1 MWSLNTDL
9 AELDCRNLK
18 FRLSNKYPNGHQY
31 MSTIVIEGGITIETG
46 VYIGVDV
53 DLSVFFITED
63 NNQLTSET
71 GDSFVEE

>member
-1 MWSLNTDL
+1 VWSLNTDL
-9 AELDCRNLK
+9 AGLDCRIREFKLY
-18 FRLSNKYPNGHQY
+18 NKYPNGYQY

-46 VYIGVDV
+46 VYIGIDI

-63 NNQLTSET
+63 NNQLISET

>member
-1 MWSLNTDL
+1 
-9 AELDCRNLK
+9 
-18 FRLSNKYPNGHQY
+18 

-46 VYIGVDV
+46 VYIGVDI
-53 DLSVFFITED
+53 DLSVFFTTED

>member
-1 MWSLNTDL
+1 
-9 AELDCRNLK
+9 
-18 FRLSNKYPNGHQY
+18 
-31 MSTIVIEGGITIETG
+31 MSTIVIEGGITIKTG

-53 DLSVFFITED
+53 DLSVFFTTED